1 MSCPGRESGYC
12 ERQTSD
18 RQPDGSERFTMTLL
32 TRLRTSR
39 APRCAAA
46 LLAALLAL
54 SAGAA
59 AQTYRVKMEF
69 DARVRMPDGIALS
82 ADVYRPDAPGKF
94 PVILVRTPY
103 DNGTAPNVRR
113 GKFWASR
120 GYVYIVQDVRGR
132 G

>member
-1 MSCPGRESGYC
+1 
-12 ERQTSD
+12 
-18 RQPDGSERFTMTLL
+18 MTLRTL
-32 TRLRTSR
+32 LRTR
-39 APRCAAA
+39 YGPGWANA
-46 LLAALLAL
+46 LLAILLSLPA
-54 SAGAA
+54 AAA
-59 AQTYRVKMEF
+59 AQTYPVKMEF
-69 DARVRMPDGIALS
+69 DARVRMPDGITLS

-120 GYVYIVQDVRGR
+120 GYVYVVQDVRGR